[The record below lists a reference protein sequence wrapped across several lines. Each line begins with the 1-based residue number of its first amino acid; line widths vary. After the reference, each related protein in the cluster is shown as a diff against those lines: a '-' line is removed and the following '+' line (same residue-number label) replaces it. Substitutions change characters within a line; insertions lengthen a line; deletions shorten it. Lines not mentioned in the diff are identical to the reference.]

1 MSIVKVKVLLNQIN
15 AIKEFVNIM
24 IDIKNETII
33 RSGKF
38 VVDAK
43 SIMGIFSLDLTK
55 PVELEIVDC
64 DDDNILKLISD
75 FIVKED

>member
-1 MSIVKVKVLLNQIN
+1 MKVKVLLNQIN